1 MYILLSLEKREIR
14 PSKHRKGMFATKRLP
29 MCVLFFVLLTVASIG
44 CTGFRVISKDGAI
57 VAARTL
63 QFEFDL
69 GSKIVVAPRDTF
81 MTALTTGWEGLSWN
95 VKYGYVGANSLGM
108 DLVADGINQV
118 GLACGGFY
126 FTGCAG
132 HQPLE
137 KDLYKSTISHY
148 DVIGWI
154 LENFAT
160 VEEVKS
166 ALDDIRVY
174 GLTIMITE
182 STMMPLHYIVY
193 DAHGGCIVIEYVD
206 GELNIHENPLGV
218 ITNNPTFDWHLQNLS
233 NYVNLTPANIK
244 SSKLGDFEI
253 RATGNGTGLLGL
265 PGDNT
270 SPSRFVR
277 AAFYSHGEVKPAN
290 AESAVTLAWHIL
302 NAQDIPEGL
311 VVNEELGIVISRDI
325 AYWSAVTDLTNRV
338 YYYRTY
344 EDLNIRKVE
353 LDRIDFS
360 SGNKKF

>member
-166 ALDDIRVY
+166 ALDDI
-174 GLTIMITE
+174 
-182 STMMPLHYIVY
+182 
-193 DAHGGCIVIEYVD
+193 
-206 GELNIHENPLGV
+206 
-218 ITNNPTFDWHLQNLS
+218 
-233 NYVNLTPANIK
+233 
-244 SSKLGDFEI
+244 
-253 RATGNGTGLLGL
+253 
-265 PGDNT
+265 
-270 SPSRFVR
+270 
-277 AAFYSHGEVKPAN
+277 
-290 AESAVTLAWHIL
+290 
-302 NAQDIPEGL
+302 
-311 VVNEELGIVISRDI
+311 
-325 AYWSAVTDLTNRV
+325 
-338 YYYRTY
+338 
-344 EDLNIRKVE
+344 
-353 LDRIDFS
+353 
-360 SGNKKF
+360 